1 MKDDHCHSILTF
13 WYTRQTNGVTPT
25 FRFNRYLVKDEIV
38 EALPRETA
46 DVGPSTQPAIP
57 SGRKPDARN
66 RGKGR
71 RARRRAKS
79 SIPPGDDIHNISSDD
94 DSEIHS
100 NTPSK
105 RSQSRKSRKKNKGKE
120 KARDIDSGKSS
131 KYSTSSSE
139 SEPTTTT
146 TNTTEAETESDS
158 EDSLSDR
165 GSEQSRGRLD
175 DSPHLQSSTQPFSAP
190 QTSPSTIPEPT
201 VEPSHVDDESLGQP
215 DDDEE
220 DEDMLPS
227 EYLDLGPELMAIAQM
242 VRKGMEPQDISARVL
257 QAFGSMQVKSQSQ
270 SPIKQRSPAPSPVTG
285 LRKRRERSSTEGL
298 PPVSPTKKS
307 RLQSLDNSV
316 EASPESPTTDLRPST
331 VVVATAS
338 TSQITPFASTDTAPD
353 ASSTRPQSRGNR
365 AQTIPRGDGRKG
377 QGSKKQTA
385 TRSPRITRSNS
396 PKKRSTRAHPT

>member
-1 MKDDHCHSILTF
+1 MTYHYCKSYPLKILHSVDSGLIALASGSEGAIPWKKLLPQIRNCVEEDYLPSDLVSLLGEPSTMKDDHCHSILTF

-38 EALPRETA
+38 KALPRETA
-46 DVGPSTQPAIP
+46 HVGPSTQPAIP

-79 SIPPGDDIHNISSDD
+79 SIPPGDDICNISSDD

-120 KARDIDSGKSS
+120 KARDIDSRKSS

-175 DSPHLQSSTQPFSAP
+175 NSPHLQSSTQPFSAP

-270 SPIKQRSPAPSPVTG
+270 SPIKQRSPPAITSDRPEKMTG
-285 LRKRRERSSTEGL
+285 KIKYRRFTSSV
-298 PPVSPTKKS
+298 PNKKKS
-307 RLQSLDNSV
+307 PSV
-316 EASPESPTTDLRPST
+316 S
-331 VVVATAS
+331 
-338 TSQITPFASTDTAPD
+338 
-353 ASSTRPQSRGNR
+353 
-365 AQTIPRGDGRKG
+365 
-377 QGSKKQTA
+377 
-385 TRSPRITRSNS
+385 
-396 PKKRSTRAHPT
+396 

>member
-1 MKDDHCHSILTF
+1 L
-13 WYTRQTNGVTPT
+13 
-25 FRFNRYLVKDEIV
+25 
-38 EALPRETA
+38 
-46 DVGPSTQPAIP
+46 
-57 SGRKPDARN
+57 
-66 RGKGR
+66 
-71 RARRRAKS
+71 
-79 SIPPGDDIHNISSDD
+79 
-94 DSEIHS
+94 
-100 NTPSK
+100 
-105 RSQSRKSRKKNKGKE
+105 
-120 KARDIDSGKSS
+120 
-131 KYSTSSSE
+131 
-139 SEPTTTT
+139 
-146 TNTTEAETESDS
+146 
-158 EDSLSDR
+158 
-165 GSEQSRGRLD
+165 
-175 DSPHLQSSTQPFSAP
+175 
-190 QTSPSTIPEPT
+190 
-201 VEPSHVDDESLGQP
+201 
-215 DDDEE
+215 
-220 DEDMLPS
+220 

-331 VVVATAS
+331 VVVAMAS